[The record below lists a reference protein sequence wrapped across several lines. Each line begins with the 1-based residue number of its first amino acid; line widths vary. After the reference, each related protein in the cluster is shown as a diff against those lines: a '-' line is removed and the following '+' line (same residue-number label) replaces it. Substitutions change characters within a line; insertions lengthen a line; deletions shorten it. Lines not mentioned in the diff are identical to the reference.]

1 MSCRSFRNLLAAGVV
16 VAALTGG
23 SLIAQTPIE
32 SSVGSWMEEHGPA
45 LVESYKHLHRN
56 PELSFHEVESAKLMA
71 KHLKGLGFEVTENIG
86 GTGVVG
92 ILKNGEGPT
101 VLVRTDTDALPL
113 EERTGLDYASTKKV
127 KDKHG
132 AEVNVMHA
140 CGHDVHMSVWSGTAQ
155 YLATHLDAWQG
166 TLLFIAQPAEER
178 GAGARAMLAD
188 GLFKKFPK
196 PDFALA
202 LHVTGAL
209 PVGKIGSCSG
219 YALANVDSVDILVRG
234 RGGHGST
241 PHKTHDPVVLAA
253 RIVVDLQNIVSR
265 EISAQ
270 EAAVVTVGA
279 IQGGTKHNIIPDE
292 VHLQITV
299 RSYKPEVRKALLDA
313 IKRTAI
319 HEAQAAGFPDSLSP
333 IVTVAEEEFTPA
345 TYNDP
350 ELVQR
355 IDKVFN
361 AKLGKGTVISVPPV
375 MGGEDFGRYGP
386 AAKCPSYIFWLGVTE
401 PNLWKAG
408 RQPGGPP
415 MPSIH
420 NSAFAP
426 EPVGSLR
433 TGVIAMTQ
441 AVLELMPTK

>member
-1 MSCRSFRNLLAAGVV
+1 MRSRPLLSLLAAGVFFTAPLTAQQATQDSV
-16 VAALTGG
+16 ASWVAAN
-23 SLIAQTPIE
+23 
-32 SSVGSWMEEHGPA
+32 GPEM
-45 LVESYKHLHRN
+45 VESYKYLHRH
-56 PELSFHEVESAKLMA
+56 PELSFFEFESAKLMA
-71 KHLKGLGFEVTENIG
+71 SHLQELGFEVTQDVG

-92 ILKNGEGPT
+92 VLKNGDGPV

-113 EERTGLDYASTKKV
+113 EERTGLDYASKVKV
-127 KDKHG
+127 KDEHG
-132 AEVNVMHA
+132 GEVNVMHA
-140 CGHDVHMSVWSGTAQ
+140 CGHDVHMTVWTGTSE
-155 YLATHLDAWQG
+155 YLATHLDEWSG
-166 TLLFIAQPAEER
+166 TLVFIAQPAEER
-178 GAGARAMLAD
+178 GAGARAMLKD
-188 GLFKKFPK
+188 GLFENFPT
-196 PDFALA
+196 PNFALA
-202 LHVTGAL
+202 LHVTGGL

-270 EAAVVTVGA
+270 DAAVVTVGS

-292 VHLQITV
+292 ARLQITV
-299 RSYKPEVRKALLDA
+299 RSYKPAVREALLKA

-333 IVTVAEEEFTPA
+333 IVTVREEEYTPA
-345 TYNDP
+345 TFNDP
-350 ELVQR
+350 ALVKR

-361 AKLGKGTVISVPPV
+361 AKLGADTVVTVPPV

-386 AAKCPSYIFWLGVTE
+386 AASCPSYIFWLGVTE
-401 PNLWKAG
+401 PSLWKAA
-408 RQPGGPP
+408 RKEGGPP
-415 MPSIH
+415 MPSTH
-420 NSAFAP
+420 NSSFAP

-433 TGVIAMTQ
+433 TGVIAMTS
-441 AVLELMPTK
+441 AVLELMPPKQP

>member
-1 MSCRSFRNLLAAGVV
+1 MVD
-16 VAALTGG
+16 
-23 SLIAQTPIE
+23 
-32 SSVGSWMEEHGPA
+32 HGPA
-45 LVESYKHLHRN
+45 LLESYKHLHRN
-56 PELSFHEVESAKLMA
+56 PELSFHEEKTAKLMA
-71 KHLKGLGFEVTENIG
+71 QQLKRLGFGVTENIG

-92 ILKNGEGPT
+92 VLENGKGPV

-113 EERTGLDYASTKKV
+113 EERTGLEYASTVKV

-132 AEVNVMHA
+132 AEVHVMHA
-140 CGHDVHMSVWSGTAQ
+140 CGHDIHMSVWSGTAQ
-155 YLATHLDAWQG
+155 YLATHRELWQG
-166 TLLFIAQPAEER
+166 TLVFIAQPAEER

-188 GLFKKFPK
+188 GLFEKFPK
-196 PDFALA
+196 PDYALA
-202 LHVTGAL
+202 LHVSGSL

-299 RSYKPEVRKALLDA
+299 RSYKPDVRAALLDA
-313 IKRTAI
+313 IERTAI
-319 HEAQAAGFPDSLSP
+319 HEARAAGFPDSLAP
-333 IVTVAEEEFTPA
+333 IVTVSEAEFTPS
-345 TYNDP
+345 TYNNPDFV
-350 ELVQR
+350 ER
-355 IDKVFN
+355 IDKVFTRN
-361 AKLGKGTVISVPPV
+361 LGPQAVVKVPPV

-386 AAKCPSYIFWLGVTE
+386 AAGCPSYIFWLGVTE
-401 PNLWKAG
+401 PGLWGAAS
-408 RQPGGPP
+408 QPGGPP

-433 TGVIAMTQ
+433 TGVIAMAS
-441 AVLELMPTK
+441 AVLELMVKE